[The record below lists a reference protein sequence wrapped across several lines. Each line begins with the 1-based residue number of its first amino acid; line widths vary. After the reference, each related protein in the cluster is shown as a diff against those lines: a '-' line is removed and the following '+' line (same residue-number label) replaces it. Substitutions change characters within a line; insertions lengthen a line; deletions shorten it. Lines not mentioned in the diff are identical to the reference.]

1 MAEAAAA
8 KKTTEVREE
17 RKERRPVAAVQ
28 QRIDA
33 LEVEAKK
40 RIDHLLESGNA
51 GLHRL
56 DHFLERVSAEDWT
69 FTGMR
74 KRLVEL
80 RGRAENAR
88 TSAMKRV
95 DEMPGE
101 AVSALATAGRA
112 RIKDLSRGLKAIAKR
127 LEPHPERP
135 RAVK

>member
-1 MAEAAAA
+1 MAEAAAR
-8 KKTTEVREE
+8 KTSEAREE
-17 RKERRPVAAVQ
+17 RKERKPVEAVQ
-28 QRIDA
+28 HRIDA

-40 RIDHLLESGNA
+40 RIDHLLASGSA
-51 GLHRL
+51 GLVRL

-69 FTGMR
+69 LTGMR

-88 TSAMKRV
+88 SSALRRV
-95 DEMPGE
+95 DEIPGE
-101 AVSALATAGRA
+101 AVSALALAGRA

-127 LEPHPERP
+127 LEPPTDRP